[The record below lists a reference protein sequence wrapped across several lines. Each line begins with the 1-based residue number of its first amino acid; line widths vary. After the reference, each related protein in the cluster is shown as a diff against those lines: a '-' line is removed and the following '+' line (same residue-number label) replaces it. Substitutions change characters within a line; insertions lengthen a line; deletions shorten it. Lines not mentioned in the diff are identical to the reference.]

1 MDISKKISKAVH
13 VGKLYNLDHFHQAWE
28 KPTLHRLMGNELLY
42 SPSKKVIEAV
52 QAILPYMNYYPE
64 DPSTNKR
71 LLSALAEYV
80 GIDGGADWITL
91 GNGSMEIID
100 MLPRTF
106 IDPGDE
112 ILLPCPDYSPYSRR
126 PPLFGGVIVDVKP
139 DENFIYS
146 LEDFTSKL
154 TERTKMIILSRPNAP
169 AGNLLVRDILEAL
182 CQLDVIVVVD
192 EAYAEFSQQSVVDL
206 LPRYSN
212 LIISRTF
219 SKAMGLGGI
228 RLGFVIAH
236 PEVIEYVNRIR
247 VPLNVSLITQ
257 TVALAALEDAD
268 YIHENVMKVIHTRD
282 WFISAVDSI
291 SGIHAFPSQGN
302 AVLLNCEGTG
312 KTAEDFKQELLS
324 NGYLTRNL
332 SGGRGMRGDYFL
344 RITVGQREDMK
355 RVAAILSAFASQ

>member
-1 MDISKKISKAVH
+1 MDIASKVSEAVH
-13 VGKLYNLDHFHQAWE
+13 IGKIYNLEHFHQAWE
-28 KPTLHRLMGNELLY
+28 EPSLRRLMGNELLY
-42 SPSKKVIEAV
+42 PPSPKVIKAV
-52 QAILPYMNYYPE
+52 EEVLLFMNYYPE
-64 DPSTNKR
+64 DPSTNER
-71 LLSALAEYV
+71 LLAAIAEYT

-106 IDPGDE
+106 IDPDDE

-126 PPLFGGVIVDVKP
+126 PPLYGGVVVDVNP

-154 TERTKMIILSRPNAP
+154 TKRTKMIILSRPNAP
-169 AGNLLVRDILEAL
+169 VGNLLPLDILEAL
-182 CQLDVIVVVD
+182 FDLDVIVVVD

-206 LPRYSN
+206 LPRYPN

-236 PEVIEYVNRIR
+236 PEVIEYINRIR

-257 TVALAALEDAD
+257 TAALAALEDAG
-268 YIHENVMKVIHTRD
+268 YIYENVVKVIDTRD
-282 WFISAVDSI
+282 WLIKAAGAI
-291 SGIHAFPSQGN
+291 PGIHAFPSQGN
-302 AVLLNCEGTG
+302 FVLFDCEGTG
-312 KTAEDFKQELLS
+312 KTAEAIKQELLS

-332 SGGRGMRGDYFL
+332 SGSRGMQGDYFL
-344 RITVGQREDMK
+344 RITIGRREDMEK
-355 RVAAILSAFASQ
+355 IAAVISAFA